1 MKENGYKASF
11 YTLGCR
17 LNQAETSLISDT
29 FKEKGYEIV
38 DYGEPTDVCVI
49 NTCTVTEQAD
59 AKCRQLVRQVL
70 KRSPDAFVAVVGC
83 YSQMGAEE
91 ISQIEGV
98 DLIVGT
104 EEKMQVSDY
113 IDVPQ
118 KLPEPVVRNG
128 KISRTSFTI
137 GSVGNYEHATRA
149 NLKIQDGC
157 DFMCSFC
164 IIPFARGR
172 GRSRAFWDIQR
183 EAIQLVERGHQELVL
198 SGVNLGTYEYEGKRL
213 LDVIKMLES
222 IAGLQRIRIS
232 SIEPTTIPETLID
245 HIAESEKLCH
255 HFHLPL
261 QSGDDTI
268 LKKMRRLYSVKEYI
282 DFLEMVKKKIPDVCL
297 GTDVMVGFP
306 GETNI
311 EFENTRR
318 LLLDVPL
325 SYFHVFSYSE
335 RFGTPT
341 MKMSGKV
348 SPKEKKFRSETLRL
362 LSEEKKK
369 QFYSGHIG
377 KRLVVL
383 MEEEK
388 NGFFQGFSDNYVK
401 VGVRRAKNLSNKF
414 VTVAVKELSPD
425 DLCLG
430 TLVN

>member
-1 MKENGYKASF
+1 MKENSYKASF

-17 LNQAETSLISDT
+17 LNQAETSLISNT

-38 DYGEPTDVCVI
+38 DYGQPTDVCVI

-91 ISQIEGV
+91 IKQIDGV

-113 IDVPQ
+113 IDIPQ

-128 KISRTSFTI
+128 KINRTSFTI

-222 IAGLQRIRIS
+222 IAGLKRIRIS
-232 SIEPTTIPETLID
+232 SIEPTTIPEALID
-245 HIAESEKLCH
+245 HMADSEKLCH

-268 LKKMRRLYSVKEYI
+268 LKKMRRLYSVKEYM
-282 DFLEMVKKKIPDVCL
+282 DFLEMVKEKIPDVCL

-311 EFENTRR
+311 EFENTLRR
-318 LLLDVPL
+318 LEDIPL

-341 MKMSGKV
+341 VKMSGQV
-348 SPKEKKFRSETLRL
+348 SPKEKKIRSETLRL
-362 LSEEKKK
+362 LSKEKKK

-377 KRLVVL
+377 RQLLVL
-383 MEEEK
+383 MEEDK

-401 VGVRRAKNLSNKF
+401 VGVQSAKNLSNKF
-414 VTVAVKELSPD
+414 VTVSVKELLPD
-425 DLCLG
+425 NLCSG
-430 TLVN
+430 TILN